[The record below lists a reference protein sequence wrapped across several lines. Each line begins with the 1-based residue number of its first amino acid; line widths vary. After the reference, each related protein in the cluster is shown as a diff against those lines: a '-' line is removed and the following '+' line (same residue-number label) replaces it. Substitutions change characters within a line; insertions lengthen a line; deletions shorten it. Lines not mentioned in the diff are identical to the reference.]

1 MAQPAGAP
9 DQQGQA
15 GQQSSDLLSEFRS
28 AAQILMA
35 LGQKYPEAAADM
47 AQALKAIQGAMTKV
61 SGNPQRVPE
70 RQAPPQA

>member
-1 MAQPAGAP
+1 MPQPAGA
-9 DQQGQA
+9 QQGQA
-15 GQQSSDLLSEFRS
+15 GEQQSDLLGEFRS

-61 SGNPQRVPE
+61 SGNSQRVPD
-70 RQAPPQA
+70 RQPPPQA